1 MCKKR
6 IDFIEKLFLSIFA
19 VSFGIGNKRIKGMFA
34 DIVRIGNV
42 IKDMAW
48 TTFFI
53 EMEIKFGPL
62 LEEIFRNQS

>member
-1 MCKKR
+1 
-6 IDFIEKLFLSIFA
+6 
-19 VSFGIGNKRIKGMFA
+19 MFA

-42 IKDMAW
+42 IKDIAW

-53 EMEIKFGPL
+53 EMQIKFGPL